1 MLQQNSSSIFDES
14 MAQRAHMSGLN
25 GQWKSA
31 LHYATCLKFPKN
43 AVIPHSTKPGVY
55 YLAKGEVVLTYCSS
69 CGRERTA
76 LYYEEGSLFNEAR
89 TFSGYNP
96 DGIFTCTTDVEAYL
110 FSRDCILN
118 TEFIRSYPELI
129 RSLLASMGAKIL
141 LHYSFLADMGTGS
154 HIVHICRLILSLSQ
168 KNGNS
173 LRFSAE
179 MTQQEVAALLGV
191 HRTTLAR
198 ILRRLISMGVISK
211 FTNREVCIENRE
223 LLLQL
228 AEKQA

>member
-1 MLQQNSSSIFDES
+1 
-14 MAQRAHMSGLN
+14 
-25 GQWKSA
+25 
-31 LHYATCLKFPKN
+31 
-43 AVIPHSTKPGVY
+43 
-55 YLAKGEVVLTYCSS
+55 
-69 CGRERTA
+69 
-76 LYYEEGSLFNEAR
+76 
-89 TFSGYNP
+89 
-96 DGIFTCTTDVEAYL
+96 
-110 FSRDCILN
+110 
-118 TEFIRSYPELI
+118 
-129 RSLLASMGAKIL
+129 
-141 LHYSFLADMGTGS
+141 MGTGS